1 MVPVGPPQ
9 RFACVAAPSYLA
21 LRGTPRT
28 PRELPGH
35 ACIGRRFPSVH
46 CYAWEF
52 HVNGEPLAV
61 EVNGPLVA
69 VLGDCAA
76 PPGRFCL
83 YYSRRRHL
91 PAALRA
97 LVDFLRA

>member
-9 RFACVAAPSYLA
+9 RFACVATPSYLA

-28 PRELPGH
+28 PRELPGP

-61 EVNGPLVA
+61 EVNGPLVFDDD
-69 VLGDCAA
+69 LPMIQAA
-76 PPGRFCL
+76 CDG
-83 YYSRRRHL
+83 
-91 PAALRA
+91 AGMA
-97 LVDFLRA
+97 